1 VLFTL
6 LYKVEYRPG
15 ADDTSS
21 LRSFA
26 LGSGIAVLS
35 TVRHVFTVS

>member
-1 VLFTL
+1 
-6 LYKVEYRPG
+6 VEYRPG

-26 LGSGIAVLS
+26 WAVVLLCCRQFG
-35 TVRHVFTVS
+35 TFFNVS